1 MKGANTHVTVRKF
14 ILLEVSFY
22 KCLCVFYIYCLL
34 VGFVRIRNVANNL
47 YLSVQKPSDVVAAV
61 DCSLQTY
68 NVTLREGNYE
78 HDETQYWKIRDL
90 NLGMYT
96 EDFFIPLLY
105 IRCLKF

>member
-1 MKGANTHVTVRKF
+1 M
-14 ILLEVSFY
+14 L
-22 KCLCVFYIYCLL
+22 YIYCLL
-34 VGFVRIRNVANNL
+34 VGFVRIRNVVNDL

-68 NVTLREGNYE
+68 NVTLREGKCE

-96 EDFFIPLLY
+96 EDLSILLLN